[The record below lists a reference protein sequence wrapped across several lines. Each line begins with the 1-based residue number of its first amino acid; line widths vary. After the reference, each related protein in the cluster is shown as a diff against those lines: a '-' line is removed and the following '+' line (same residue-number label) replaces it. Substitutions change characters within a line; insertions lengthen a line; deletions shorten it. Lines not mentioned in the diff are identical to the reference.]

1 MTSQTSSEFLYNALT
16 IESMDNMD
24 PSSDIKLEESSNN
37 SLIGN
42 KRKLHV
48 KPEAYNIS
56 DSTEC
61 VEPPSKKMRFSNSR
75 DDDFNFPDLEIP
87 DSTTNSNPNSTHPNT
102 ANSYGIIGNSASP
115 HHTPYL
121 LPVVP
126 THPQYFV
133 PILPQHMPHP
143 MSPFGHP
150 LPFPQHINPGYL
162 HHHNPYGQYHRH
174 PHQVK
179 VQKCQNTKKR
189 KGNKSKTNETSDDT
203 NSELLDDEIVPN
215 NKLMT
220 DKSPFKTT
228 YISREEE
235 IELKNTNNTLYSQFH
250 HARQAIYQQYK
261 QKSQAIRL
269 SNVLTQEKRK
279 LNMKVAAID
288 AKVQEKKLFLSYLEM
303 SKPQPNSWLVS
314 NTALSMNAFA
324 RKITHQTQPPSSYSA
339 ANNGNK
345 KKNANN
351 KKETKADNKD
361 ATNQKP
367 KKQHTTAKRVKKP
380 KFSEYNVRV
389 LRDWYETH
397 TNNPYPSSSEKH
409 LMCQLTGL
417 TKYQVSRWFCN
428 VRTRKPPPELSDNDE
443 DIIQNIKRKNMVNET
458 EYNDY
463 YAPHPHAAHMHPQY
477 PPHPHA
483 YVPPQHLNLHHLQS
497 LNLPPMTPMTQ
508 MPITTQNAMM
518 MNHFNFNL
526 QNKQHNLNQNA
537 AENNM
542 MPMDVTNDNS
552 EGLMPSINSDFNLNN
567 NNQQNTN
574 LMPPPLIDEDSRDQT

>member
-1 MTSQTSSEFLYNALT
+1 MTSLSSSEFLYNTLNV
-16 IESMDNMD
+16 ESVDNID
-24 PSSDIKLEESSNN
+24 LSSDIKLEESSTNT
-37 SLIGN
+37 SLIGK

-48 KPEAYNIS
+48 KPEPYKIS
-56 DSTEC
+56 DSSEC
-61 VEPPSKKMRFSNSR
+61 LEPPSKKMRLDTTSNSNSER
-75 DDDFNFPDLEIP
+75 IKPREGSKDDEFNFPDLEIP

-288 AKVQEKKLFLSYLEM
+288 AKVQEKKLFL
-303 SKPQPNSWLVS
+303 
-314 NTALSMNAFA
+314 
-324 RKITHQTQPPSSYSA
+324 
-339 ANNGNK
+339 
-345 KKNANN
+345 
-351 KKETKADNKD
+351 
-361 ATNQKP
+361 
-367 KKQHTTAKRVKKP
+367 
-380 KFSEYNVRV
+380 
-389 LRDWYETH
+389 
-397 TNNPYPSSSEKH
+397 
-409 LMCQLTGL
+409 
-417 TKYQVSRWFCN
+417 
-428 VRTRKPPPELSDNDE
+428 
-443 DIIQNIKRKNMVNET
+443 
-458 EYNDY
+458 
-463 YAPHPHAAHMHPQY
+463 
-477 PPHPHA
+477 
-483 YVPPQHLNLHHLQS
+483 
-497 LNLPPMTPMTQ
+497 
-508 MPITTQNAMM
+508 
-518 MNHFNFNL
+518 
-526 QNKQHNLNQNA
+526 
-537 AENNM
+537 
-542 MPMDVTNDNS
+542 
-552 EGLMPSINSDFNLNN
+552 
-567 NNQQNTN
+567 
-574 LMPPPLIDEDSRDQT
+574 

>member
-1 MTSQTSSEFLYNALT
+1 MTSLSSSEFLYNTLNV
-16 IESMDNMD
+16 ESVDNID
-24 PSSDIKLEESSNN
+24 LSSDIKLEESSTNT
-37 SLIGN
+37 SLIGK

-48 KPEAYNIS
+48 KPEPYKIS
-56 DSTEC
+56 DSSEC
-61 VEPPSKKMRFSNSR
+61 LEPPSKKMRLDTTSNSNSER
-75 DDDFNFPDLEIP
+75 IKPREGSKDDEFNFPDLEIP
-87 DSTTNSNPNSTHPNT
+87 DSTNNSSSKPNSTTSNNSHCHPTNT
-102 ANSYGIIGNSASP
+102 SNNYGLIGGSSVSP
-115 HHTPYL
+115 HHPPYL

-126 THPQYFV
+126 PPHPHYFMPIV
-133 PILPQHMPHP
+133 PHHMPHP
-143 MSPFGHP
+143 MSPYGHHS
-150 LPFPQHINPGYL
+150 LPFPPHMNPY
-162 HHHNPYGQYHRH
+162 HNPYGQYHH
-174 PHQVK
+174 HHHHQRQEKVK
-179 VQKCQNTKKR
+179 VQNDKNTKKR
-189 KGNKSKTNETSDDT
+189 KRKKKKKMDETSDET
-203 NSELLDDEIVPN
+203 NSSELLDDEIVSN

-261 QKSQAIRL
+261 QKSQAIRH

-443 DIIQNIKRKNMVNET
+443 DIIQNMKRKNGDS

-463 YAPHPHAAHMHPQY
+463 YAHHPHPLAY
-477 PPHPHA
+477 PPHPLA
-483 YVPPQHLNLHHLQS
+483 LHP
-497 LNLPPMTPMTQ
+497 LNLPPMHAH
-508 MPITTQNAMM
+508 AMS
-518 MNHFNFNL
+518 HFNFNHAI
-526 QNKQHNLNQNA
+526 N
-537 AENNM
+537 
-542 MPMDVTNDNS
+542 VSNDNS
-552 EGLMPSINSDFNLNN
+552 EGLMPSINSDFNL
-567 NNQQNTN
+567 
-574 LMPPPLIDEDSRDQT
+574 MPPPLIDEDSGHQT

>member
-288 AKVQEKKLFLSYLEM
+288 AKVQEKKLFL
-303 SKPQPNSWLVS
+303 
-314 NTALSMNAFA
+314 TLSMNAFA
-324 RKITHQTQPPSSYSA
+324 RKITHQT
-339 ANNGNK
+339 NTKKKK
-345 KKNANN
+345 KKNAN
-351 KKETKADNKD
+351 KEEISKQKEE
-361 ATNQKP
+361 KP
-367 KKQHTTAKRVKKP
+367 KQATTAKRVKKP

-443 DIIQNIKRKNMVNET
+443 DIIQNMKRKNGDS

-463 YAPHPHAAHMHPQY
+463 YAHHPHPLAY
-477 PPHPHA
+477 PPHPLA
-483 YVPPQHLNLHHLQS
+483 LHP
-497 LNLPPMTPMTQ
+497 LNLPPMA
-508 MPITTQNAMM
+508 PIHAHAMS
-518 MNHFNFNL
+518 HFNFNHAI
-526 QNKQHNLNQNA
+526 N
-537 AENNM
+537 
-542 MPMDVTNDNS
+542 VSNDNS
-552 EGLMPSINSDFNLNN
+552 EGLMPSINSDFNL
-567 NNQQNTN
+567 
-574 LMPPPLIDEDSRDQT
+574 MPPPLIDEDSRDQT

>member
-126 THPQYFV
+126 PPHPHYFMPIV
-133 PILPQHMPHP
+133 PHHMPHP
-143 MSPFGHP
+143 MSPYGHHS
-150 LPFPQHINPGYL
+150 LPFPPHMNPY
-162 HHHNPYGQYHRH
+162 HNPYGQYHH
-174 PHQVK
+174 HHHHQRQEKVK
-179 VQKCQNTKKR
+179 VQNDKNTKKR
-189 KGNKSKTNETSDDT
+189 KRKKKKKMDETSDET
-203 NSELLDDEIVPN
+203 NSSELLDDEIVSN

-261 QKSQAIRL
+261 QKSQAIRH

-324 RKITHQTQPPSSYSA
+324 RKITHQT
-339 ANNGNK
+339 NTKKKK
-345 KKNANN
+345 KKNAN
-351 KKETKADNKD
+351 KEEISKQKEE
-361 ATNQKP
+361 KP
-367 KKQHTTAKRVKKP
+367 KQATTAKRVKKP

-443 DIIQNIKRKNMVNET
+443 DIIQNMKRKNGDS

-463 YAPHPHAAHMHPQY
+463 YAHHPHPLAY
-477 PPHPHA
+477 PPHPLA
-483 YVPPQHLNLHHLQS
+483 LHP
-497 LNLPPMTPMTQ
+497 LNLPPMHAH
-508 MPITTQNAMM
+508 AMS
-518 MNHFNFNL
+518 HFNFNHAI
-526 QNKQHNLNQNA
+526 N
-537 AENNM
+537 
-542 MPMDVTNDNS
+542 VSNDNS
-552 EGLMPSINSDFNLNN
+552 EGLMPSINSDFNL
-567 NNQQNTN
+567 
-574 LMPPPLIDEDSRDQT
+574 MPPPLIDEDSGHQT